1 MRTFT
6 VVNIQHFNLLAQA
19 LCPARRGAGASRLDQ
34 TKLVEA
40 SQSPKAKAQKPKPK
54 GQRPK
59 AKGQRPKAK
68 GQRLTRHRFSVQLAR
83 NLLIPIDCADK
94 LVFPLQI
101 FFSL

>member
-1 MRTFT
+1 MPSAVRCGG
-6 VVNIQHFNLLAQA
+6 VRCGAVR
-19 LCPARRGAGASRLDQ
+19 CGAGASRLDQ

-54 GQRPK
+54 GQR
-59 AKGQRPKAK
+59 
-68 GQRLTRHRFSVQLAR
+68 LTRHRLSGQLAR